1 MVIDIIVL
9 LILLASVLIAF
20 LRGFIRE
27 VLTIIGIIGG
37 LGAAYVG
44 GPHFKPVMRGWLG
57 VVEGAKPEE
66 QAKLFDL
73 IPYIYV
79 ADVLAYGAIFVVFVV
94 ILSFLSH
101 FLAEFVSKIGLG
113 ALDRTLGVFF
123 GLVRGVLLIGII
135 YLPVYANASTED
147 KQKWLEGCKS
157 APYLEAVSGWIYA
170 FVPENMRSE
179 VEKMAGDAN
188 PAEQLLKAQDLVEG
202 ITGKDKEES
211 AEAGA
216 NAEKVEEKEPQ
227 GKKPGE
233 GGGYSDKDRNAMDKL
248 IERQAKPPSGHNE

>member
-9 LILLASVLIAF
+9 LIVLASVLIAF

-44 GPHFKPVMRGWLG
+44 GPYFKPTMRGWLG
-57 VVEGAKPEE
+57 VVEDAKPED
-66 QAKLFDL
+66 QDKLFDL

-79 ADVLAYGAIFVVFVV
+79 ADVLAYGTIFIVFVV

-113 ALDRTLGVFF
+113 AVDRTLGVVF
-123 GLVRGVLLIGII
+123 GLARGLLLVGII
-135 YLPVYANASTED
+135 YLPVYANAGTED
-147 KQKWLEGCKS
+147 KQKWMEGAKS
-157 APYLEAVSGWIYA
+157 ASYLEAISGWIYG
-170 FVPENMRSE
+170 FVPEDMRNE
-179 VEKMAGDAN
+179 VQKLSGEGN
-188 PAEQLLKAQDLVEG
+188 PAQKLLEAQELIGGTQSNDAGKGPEG
-202 ITGKDKEES
+202 ETKPSGDGQKKTEE
-211 AEAGA
+211 G
-216 NAEKVEEKEPQ
+216 
-227 GKKPGE
+227 

-248 IERQAKPPSGHNE
+248 IEKQTQPPSGHNE